1 MTQTDIATCMFLIY
15 FVLNVYIDILLTY
28 TGTLF
33 KLCTTDNYR
42 KHVGHRAEFLIC
54 KILRYRIQI
63 LRMIQFNVRN
73 SISGMFMNP
82 IIRKVAKHNY
92 FR

>member
-1 MTQTDIATCMFLIY
+1 MESKFT
-15 FVLNVYIDILLTY
+15 LTV
-28 TGTLF
+28 F
-33 KLCTTDNYR
+33 IR
-42 KHVGHRAEFLIC
+42 
-54 KILRYRIQI
+54 I

-73 SISGMFMNP
+73 SISGIFMNP